1 MYFNCWTLCQKSSF
15 SDKKQ
20 NMCLRMKLT
29 GEGVEDFIVTKTINV
44 QQNPGRG
51 AKVVCPK
58 PRAYPYQ
65 QQKVYNIDGSQG
77 KSVIK
82 LKTKF
87 ALGSDKL
94 TDLFLFFCKKYF
106 DKIIDYFIKSRN
118 KWINLSSFKRS
129 INGKKSSFQFRPVHL
144 STYQRP

>member
-1 MYFNCWTLCQKSSF
+1 MTDVLHVFQMYFNCWTLCQKSSF

-87 ALGSDKL
+87 ALGIGCIH
-94 TDLFLFFCKKYF
+94 LFLF
-106 DKIIDYFIKSRN
+106 
-118 KWINLSSFKRS
+118 
-129 INGKKSSFQFRPVHL
+129 
-144 STYQRP
+144 

>member
-1 MYFNCWTLCQKSSF
+1 
-15 SDKKQ
+15 
-20 NMCLRMKLT
+20 MKLT

-87 ALGSDKL
+87 ALGLDGKIKGSMS
-94 TDLFLFFCKKYF
+94 FFCKKYF
-106 DKIIDYFIKSRN
+106 NEKS
-118 KWINLSSFKRS
+118 
-129 INGKKSSFQFRPVHL
+129 
-144 STYQRP
+144 

>member
-1 MYFNCWTLCQKSSF
+1 
-15 SDKKQ
+15 
-20 NMCLRMKLT
+20 MKLT

-87 ALGSDKL
+87 ALGIG
-94 TDLFLFFCKKYF
+94 F
-106 DKIIDYFIKSRN
+106 IDQPYTME
-118 KWINLSSFKRS
+118 
-129 INGKKSSFQFRPVHL
+129 VHYL
-144 STYQRP
+144 LDPGI